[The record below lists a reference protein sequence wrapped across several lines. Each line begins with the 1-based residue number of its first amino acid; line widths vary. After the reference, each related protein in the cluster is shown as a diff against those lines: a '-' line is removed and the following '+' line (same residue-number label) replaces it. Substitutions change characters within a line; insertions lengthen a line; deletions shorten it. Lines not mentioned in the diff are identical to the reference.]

1 MTPQKKA
8 SSLLEEKI
16 QLLKSGKL
24 SETEFYCY
32 LENYPYKNMGN
43 IKLDLFR
50 QHRRGLPEVI
60 YGQDK
65 DIDQL
70 EKIIGEMHSLGENV
84 LITRV
89 ASDKYDRLKKTFSNL
104 KYHSKARIVTFDR
117 QTEIQYEQS
126 ILVLSA
132 GSSDEAV
139 AEEAYVTARYLGN
152 PVEKEYDVG
161 VACISRVL
169 DLKEKLN
176 DFAVIIVIAGMEGAL
191 PSVVAGLT
199 STPLIAV
206 PTSIGYGASFNGL
219 AALLSMLNSCPGGV
233 SVVNIDNGFGA
244 AFQATLINQKISRKK
259 KG

>member
-1 MTPQKKA
+1 MTPQKKVT
-8 SSLLEEKI
+8 SLLEEKI
-16 QLLKSGKL
+16 RRLKSGEL
-24 SETEFYCY
+24 SEAEFSRY
-32 LENYPYKNMGN
+32 LESYPYKNLGN
-43 IKLDLFR
+43 IKLDLHR
-50 QHRRGLPEVI
+50 QNRRGLPEVI

-65 DIDQL
+65 DTGQL
-70 EKIIGEMHSLGENV
+70 EMIIREMQSLGENV

-89 ASDKYDRLKKTFSNL
+89 SSDKYDNLKKTFSNL
-104 KYHSKARIVTFDR
+104 SYHRKARIVTFDR
-117 QTEIQYEQS
+117 QTDIRYRQT
-126 ILVLSA
+126 ILILSA

-176 DFAVIIVIAGMEGAL
+176 DYAVIVVVAGMEGAL

-219 AALLSMLNSCPGGV
+219 AALLPMLNSCPGGV

-244 AFQATLINQKISRKK
+244 AYQATLINQKISFLKK
-259 KG
+259 T

>member
-1 MTPQKKA
+1 MNRSKSGK
-8 SSLLEEKI
+8 SLLEQRI
-16 QLLKSGKL
+16 RQLKSGDL
-24 SETEFYCY
+24 SEEGFLNF
-32 LENYPYKNMGN
+32 LENYPYMNMGN
-43 IKLDLFR
+43 IKLDLHR
-50 QHRRGLPEVI
+50 QQRRGLPEMI
-60 YGQDK
+60 YGKDK
-65 DIDQL
+65 DISQL
-70 EKIIGEMHSLGENV
+70 GKIIEEMTRLGENI

-89 ASDKYDRLKKTFSNL
+89 SSDKYDHLKKSFSNL
-104 KYHSKARIVTFDR
+104 KYYRKARIVTFDR
-117 QTEIQYEQS
+117 KTEIQYDQS

-132 GSSDEAV
+132 GSSDEEV

-169 DLKEKLN
+169 DLREKLN
-176 DFAVIIVIAGMEGAL
+176 DYAVIIVIAGMEGAL

-199 STPLIAV
+199 ATPLIAV

-244 AFQATLINQKISRKK
+244 AYQATLINQKISRSRSK
-259 KG
+259 